1 MNKILEKMGGEDK
14 YENLFVISN
23 EFIFDDDDSENLT

>member
-1 MNKILEKMGGEDK
+1 MNKILEKLGGEDK

-23 EFIFDDDDSENLT
+23 EFIFDE